1 MDEDKIQALLL
12 YFEYLKEVANIDD
25 DEETIQKFK
34 IKLDQLN
41 NYKDIFLRFFET
53 IYLRRREIL
62 MKQDLKSQMLV
73 KKIIEISE
81 ISFQLTE
88 LG

>member
-81 ISFQLTE
+81 SSFQLTE